1 MWVLE
6 HEGDALQGEKKKT
19 LDCLPVSPVPFF
31 GWLTNFLLQAS
42 DSGCARASA
51 ISSDEPLQNVSRY
64 HDTSRRV
71 ALDILTIS
79 TAGMLAIHGQ
89 KATSVSRKHV
99 TIEVDLVKKGDSQK
113 LSTRSKVTVEDL
125 GSKLGTT
132 VNENK
137 IKGAKY
143 VVDQEEND
151 LKLGN
156 MSGFKIKWFP
166 VVLSFSFSARE
177 LDAGAQTRLQDNFE
191 QLDIKLLAEIDS
203 KSTTHVVNRKRNTAK
218 GLQALI
224 CGAHLVDDGFM
235 NALLEVAQAE
245 DLGGG
250 VTRSALETDFDA
262 NWPDAMKFLPAPGN
276 EPVQRPAEAFAP
288 DPARREIFDGYTFIF
303 YESKQHDSLIGPI
316 TDGKGKALYKEVKPH
331 ETQIDDFIRYV
342 KTVAGEKGLGEFE
355 DGSEGRGVVVVRYVP
370 ANEPWWQE
378 FYTAVSLRLD
388 HRLIDQKD
396 FLDAILACDASG
408 LRRPLEVETPG
419 HTQHEPAVPEH
430 AMDVDNE
437 QPPVA
442 PPEPRVTRR
451 PARTTKKRFKGFVS
465 DSDSDG
471 DSKADIMTPDEI
483 APALSQAP
491 GAIESSQEG
500 LFVSQEVASQ
510 EPEAVVETAQ
520 RIQRKRPALRSLEED
535 FAPTAA
541 QIKRRRIEAGE
552 DPIQRQS
559 TPETQRQSGTE
570 TEAATGKKGIKGKD
584 VKVKKEF
591 DVLEAARQ
599 NREEAEAKARA
610 ERDALEANAEDLD
623 LAEIGRLQIVEEMEL
638 RTDLAATRT
647 RDQDVA
653 DGRWNPAWNG
663 RKNFKKFR
671 QRGAVEAARP
681 PQRIIIE
688 LEEAKSNTS
697 GIGDDYWL
705 EDEATQKRQK
715 KNRRESQS
723 QASAPF
729 STNRSTRQNQR
740 AVSVQNGGSDAGNT
754 LLVDFD
760 ASNQVE
766 RADDDDDDDDDD
778 EPVSSAVRR
787 RGTTDTSAPQE
798 SLRSQRATQ
807 RSTTSRAAAKR
818 PAPAP
823 LAREQPAK
831 RSRRDNI
838 PDSDDDDDSED
849 ELRFRFRKR

>member
-6 HEGDALQGEKKKT
+6 HEGDALQGKRLWLRPGKRY
-19 LDCLPVSPVPFF
+19 LF
-31 GWLTNFLLQAS
+31 GRTIA
-42 DSGCARASA
+42 
-51 ISSDEPLQNVSRY
+51 EP
-64 HDTSRRV
+64 
-71 ALDILTIS
+71 
-79 TAGMLAIHGQ
+79 GMLAIHGH

-99 TIEVDLVKKGDSQK
+99 TIEVDAVRKGDSQN

-137 IKGAKY
+137 IKGEKY

-156 MSGFKIKWFP
+156 MSGFKITWFP

-177 LDAGAQTRLQDNFE
+177 LEAGAQTRLQSNFE
-191 QLDIKLLAEIDS
+191 QLDVKLLAEIDS
-203 KSTTHVVNRKRNTAK
+203 KFTTHVVNKKRNTAK

-224 CGAHLVDDGFM
+224 NGTYLVDDGFM
-235 NALLEVAQAE
+235 NALLEATRAD

-250 VTRSALETDFDA
+250 VTRSALEADFDA
-262 NWPDAMKFLPAPGN
+262 HWPDAMDFLPAPGN

-288 DPARREIFDGYTFIF
+288 NPERREIFDGYTFIF
-303 YESKQHDSLIGPI
+303 YDSKQHNSLIGPI
-316 TDGKGKALYKEVKPH
+316 TDGKGKALWREVVPN

-342 KTVAGEKGLGEFE
+342 KSVAGEKGLGEFE
-355 DGSEGRGVVVVRYVP
+355 DGSEGKGVVVVRYVP
-370 ANEPWWQE
+370 AEPAWYQE

-419 HTQHEPAVPEH
+419 PTQNEPNVPEQP
-430 AMDVDNE
+430 MDVDIE
-437 QPPVA
+437 QPPA
-442 PPEPRVTRR
+442 SPAPRVMTRR
-451 PARTTKKRFKGFVS
+451 PALTTRKKFKGFVS

-471 DSKADIMTPDEI
+471 DSKADVLAEEVLTAPSQPPD
-483 APALSQAP
+483 AV
-491 GAIESSQEG
+491 ESSQEG
-500 LFVSQEVASQ
+500 LFVSQEVDSQ

-520 RIQRKRPALRSLEED
+520 RSQRKRPAPRSLDED

-541 QIKRRRIEAGE
+541 QLKRRRLELGQ
-552 DPIQRQS
+552 DPIPRQS
-559 TPETQRQSGTE
+559 TPETSAQPETDLETTKGRKGTK
-570 TEAATGKKGIKGKD
+570 AKD

-591 DVLEAARQ
+591 DVLEIAGR

-610 ERDALEANAEDLD
+610 ERDELEANAEDLD
-623 LAEIGRLQIVEEMEL
+623 LAEIGRLQIVETMEL
-638 RTDLAATRT
+638 RRDLGPTRT
-647 RDQDVA
+647 RDQDIA

-688 LEEAKSNTS
+688 LEEAKSNTG

-705 EDEATQKRQK
+705 EDEATQKRKRNTQ
-715 KNRRESQS
+715 RESQS
-723 QASAPF
+723 QASGIL
-729 STNRSTRQNQR
+729 STNKSTRQSR
-740 AVSVQNGGSDAGNT
+740 KSASVQNGEGESDAGNT
-754 LLVDFD
+754 LMEDLD
-760 ASNQVE
+760 ASNQTENV
-766 RADDDDDDDDDD
+766 DDDE

-787 RGTTDTSAPQE
+787 RGTRDTFTPQE
-798 SLRSQRATQ
+798 SLRSQRTTQ
-807 RSTTSRAAAKR
+807 RSTIPRGAAKR

-823 LAREQPAK
+823 PAKEQPAK

-838 PDSDDDDDSED
+838 PDSDDDDSED